1 MPSCNVLLIT
11 LAEFQDMNDSRFT
24 LENNV
29 LKGKVVP
36 YPPFEYNS
44 YGELI
49 LSRLKNSPKL
59 VGQIDGTTGE
69 EYTYDQMRDRSV
81 RCALWMKAHGLLPG
95 DVVVVC
101 DNQHLDV
108 ALPCFAALYVGAIF
122 NPLYVGMTKRDF
134 CHMMKTNVPKMAFVN
149 EELAAT
155 CAAAAE
161 EINLDL
167 KIVVF
172 GRVPGFFEFEKIIT
186 EQEVEEV
193 ENYKCTPVKSSH
205 DTAVIL
211 CTSGTSGLPKGVALS
226 HIALLKVQARP
237 ALPVLQADKSFIVAP
252 PAWVTGT
259 FAMLLTV
266 CANATRLLL
275 PPFDEYTACALIEKL
290 KIHSA
295 FLPVYTMNRLVKSDA
310 VNKYDLSSLKNVTSS
325 GSIVSVAV
333 REAFVKAIP
342 SATITVGYGMT
353 EVGGVIIRQSP
364 GSKFGSSGHV
374 LEDSQLKVVDPSTG
388 QVQGPNKEGE
398 LWLKSST
405 MMNGYYN
412 NPQATAKAMDEEGW
426 MHSGDL
432 GYYDED
438 GEIFV
443 VDRLKE
449 LIKYRGYHISPA
461 DIEDVLLPHPGVK
474 EVAVIGLPHPLDD
487 EHPVAFVVRAE
498 SSVTDEKVTEQQ
510 LIDLVAT
517 EMGDFSQLRGGV
529 KFVDSLPKTES
540 YKTLRRYLRDLA
552 TSMAAS

>member
-1 MPSCNVLLIT
+1 
-11 LAEFQDMNDSRFT
+11 MNDSRFT
-24 LENNV
+24 LEDNV

-36 YPPFEYNS
+36 YPPFEFNS
-44 YGELI
+44 LGELI
-49 LSRLKNSPKL
+49 LASLKNNPKL
-59 VGQIDGTTGE
+59 VGQIDGKTGE
-69 EYTYDQMRDRSV
+69 EYTFDQMRDRSV

-108 ALPCFAALYVGAIF
+108 AMPCYAALYVGAIF
-122 NPLYVGMTKRDF
+122 NPLYVGMSKRDF
-134 CHMMKTNVPKMAFVN
+134 CHMMKTTAPKMAFVN
-149 EELAAT
+149 EELAT
-155 CAAAAE
+155 TFAAAAE

-167 KIVVF
+167 KIIVF
-172 GRVPGFFEFEKIIT
+172 GRVSGFFEFERIIN
-186 EQEVEEV
+186 EQENEKV
-193 ENYKCTPVKSSH
+193 ENYECTPVKSSG

-226 HIALLKVQARP
+226 HIVLMKVQNRP
-237 ALPVLQADKSFIVAP
+237 ALSVLQADRALIVTP
-252 PAWVTGT
+252 QAWVTGT
-259 FAMLLTV
+259 FTMLFTV
-266 CANATRLLL
+266 CANATRLIP
-275 PPFDEYTACALIEKL
+275 PPFDENTTCALIEKL

-295 FLPVYTMNRLVKSDA
+295 FLPVNVMNRLVKSDA
-310 VNKYDLSSLKNVTSS
+310 VKKYDLSSLKDVTSS
-325 GSIVSVAV
+325 GAILSVAA
-333 REAFVKAIP
+333 REAFIKAVP

-374 LEDSQLKVVDPSTG
+374 LEDSQLKVVDPATG
-388 QVQGPNKEGE
+388 KVQGANKEGE
-398 LWLKSST
+398 LWLKSCT

-412 NPQATAKAMDEEGW
+412 NPEATAKAIDEEGW

-443 VDRLKE
+443 VDRLKD

-474 EVAVIGLPHPLDD
+474 EVAVVGLPHPLDD

-498 SSVTDEKVTEQQ
+498 SSATDQKVTEQQ

-529 KFVDSLPKTES
+529 KFVDCLPRTES

-552 TSMAAS
+552 TSVAAS